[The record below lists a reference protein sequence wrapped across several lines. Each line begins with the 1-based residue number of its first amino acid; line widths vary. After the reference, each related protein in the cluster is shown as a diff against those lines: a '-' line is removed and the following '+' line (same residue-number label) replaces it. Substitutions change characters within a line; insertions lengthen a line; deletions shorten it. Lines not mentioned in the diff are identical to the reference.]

1 MKYFGFQNDAL
12 EQLNTVEREMKD
24 SERELEA
31 INPLYAS
38 YLDKEK
44 QASKR

>member
-12 EQLNTVEREMKD
+12 EQLNTVEREMQD
-24 SERELEA
+24 SERELKA
-31 INPLYAS
+31 INPLYES